1 MESSPGQDL
10 VASELVSCGRAY
22 AGSYL
27 TPGTAKQMC
36 DRCFGVVVAGVSP
49 FPDGE
54 PCDVVVA
61 VYVIAHMDGPCAV
74 VGFLR
79 ETADRLGRPPPV
91 ALLRPQPMPGS
102 SAGRTG
108 ARR

>member
-10 VASELVSCGRAY
+10 VASELVSCGRTY
-22 AGSYL
+22 AGGYL
-27 TPGTAKQMC
+27 TPGTAKQMR
-36 DRCFGVVVAGVSP
+36 DRGFGVVVAGVSP

-61 VYVIAHMDGPCAV
+61 VYVIEHMDGRCAV

-79 ETADRLGRPPPV
+79 ETADRLGAGGASPRP
-91 ALLRPQPMPGS
+91 RPMPRS
-102 SAGRTG
+102 SAGQTG
-108 ARR
+108 AWR